1 MAWVRSFKFAV
12 VAALVIGYA
21 VLSHYGNS
29 SPDAKWL
36 GAALSLAPVLLIGAL
51 LAWRWA
57 PPLVAASITALG
69 AVLVFHFWSA
79 FERNYEW
86 ADLVQQCAVYALI
99 AGSFGRSLCAG
110 RIPLC
115 TQLAAK
121 LHGPLTPQEVTYTR
135 HATTAWT
142 VFYALTAALIL
153 ALFFLASLRV
163 WSLFV
168 NFAIFGLIALMCLV
182 DHAIRRKV
190 LPPRPGLGILAAL
203 RQSLIG

>member
-1 MAWVRSFKFAV
+1 LA
-12 VAALVIGYA
+12 
-21 VLSHYGNS
+21 
-29 SPDAKWL
+29 
-36 GAALSLAPVLLIGAL
+36 AALSLAPVLLIGVL

-57 PPLVAASITALG
+57 PPLIAASMTTLG
-69 AVLVFHFWSA
+69 AVLVFHFWSV

-99 AGSFGRSLCAG
+99 AGSFGRSLYAG

-121 LHGPLTPQEVTYTR
+121 LHGPLTPQEITYTR
-135 HATTAWT
+135 RATAVWT

-153 ALFFLASLRV
+153 VLFFLASLRV

-182 DHAIRRKV
+182 DHAVRRRV
-190 LPPRPGLGILAAL
+190 LPSRVGPGILAAL